1 MFLIMLLTLSV
12 NAQRNEAGI
21 LLVNPTRTEDVYTS
35 AIRNYSNIIDEQ
47 PYNVK
52 ALLLRANLY
61 ETLNKPMEARMDR
74 ERALSINPY
83 ATLHVD
89 ETDRKNIFDKRK
101 FEFASTNNSFSKSFL
116 VEDEYEE
123 LINNLSNNEDLY
135 FALKTAMVYIRNQD
149 YENAALYL
157 DRVTD
162 VDSTPLYYDMRG
174 IIELKNQ
181 NFGGAIEYFDKAVGV
196 DPNHTVAYHNRA
208 VAYKLLGY
216 LDEAERDFRT
226 ALTQR

>member
-116 VEDEYEE
+116 VEDEYERQQWCIFE
-123 LINNLSNNEDLY
+123 TKITKTQHYILI
-135 FALKTAMVYIRNQD
+135 A
-149 YENAALYL
+149 
-157 DRVTD
+157 
-162 VDSTPLYYDMRG
+162 
-174 IIELKNQ
+174 
-181 NFGGAIEYFDKAVGV
+181 
-196 DPNHTVAYHNRA
+196 
-208 VAYKLLGY
+208 
-216 LDEAERDFRT
+216 
-226 ALTQR
+226 